1 MKSLISLAACIV
13 MHCAHAQGIVDATVY
28 DRAARLLPK
37 NQDALIINARFIPH
51 WRPGPVERFTYRR
64 EQPGGAA
71 QFMAITAATGARAAA
86 FDQKIVAAGLATL
99 LSKAI
104 EPDRL
109 PFKDYEELPGSDIRF
124 ADDGKTIVCS
134 TLSPACH
141 TQEEPATD
149 PLAIASPDGQWLA
162 FVEQGNLWIRS
173 LDGKTR
179 FALTNDAAPHY
190 AYAARVEST
199 AGVIHSGAAERAL
212 AVKDGQALPGPPG
225 PPPQPVVLW
234 SPDSKYLLTHRLDER
249 AVRDITLVQSTPSD
263 GSVRPIANQWRY
275 AMPNDAA
282 IPTVES
288 WIFDISKRT
297 GRAVGRAPIAAVFTT
312 PIEAG
317 DAWWSPDS
325 SQIYLI
331 ARSRYAKTMSLEVI
345 APDTGASHELLT
357 ETGKTFVES
366 ASLGERPMVYL
377 LANHDV
383 LWFSERD
390 GFGHLYVYDGNSGRL
405 KRRLTQGSW
414 TVRNVLYLDQ
424 TNGEI
429 FIAANERQ
437 PGDDP
442 YFRRVYRIGLADGR
456 MRLLTPEA
464 ADHAVRSAQETGT
477 LPNMP
482 LDAARSLQ
490 ASYGFSPSGHFFLD
504 TFGRTDLPPRTVLRR
519 SDGKFIAEIEHAD
532 IAALMATG
540 LTVPER
546 LTALAA
552 DGHTLLYGNLLRP
565 ANFDATQH
573 YPVLDSPYP
582 GPQSHRAQPDFV
594 ATVFDRGGAQAYAE
608 LGFIVVLLDGRG
620 SHGRSK
626 AFHDESYGGL
636 SQAGHLDDHV
646 AVIRELSRRYP
657 YMDLERVGIYGT
669 SGGGYATVHAMEM
682 FPDFFKVGVSDAGNH
697 DQRGYL
703 AVWGETYNGPQ
714 SGNNYL
720 DAANPLMAKN
730 ITGKLFLLHGD
741 MDSNVFPSHTYQ
753 LIDALIKANRDFELL
768 IVPNAGHGTLLSS
781 PYAMRRSW
789 DFLVRNLRNATPPH
803 EYDLAKTLA
812 ESNSTQ

>member
-1 MKSLISLAACIV
+1 MS
-13 MHCAHAQGIVDATVY
+13 CAHGQGIVDATVY
-28 DRAARLLPK
+28 DRAARFLPA
-37 NQDALIINARFIPH
+37 NQGALILNARFIPH
-51 WRPGPVERFTYRR
+51 WRAGPVERFTYRR
-64 EQPGGAA
+64 ELPDGAA
-71 QFMAITAATGARAAA
+71 QFMAVTAATGARAIA
-86 FDQKIVAAGLATL
+86 FDQKIVAAGLSTL

-104 EPDRL
+104 APDRL
-109 PFKDYEELPGSDIRF
+109 PFKDYEELPGGEIRF
-124 ADDGKTIVCS
+124 AGEGKDIVCS

-141 TQEEPATD
+141 ATAEPATD
-149 PLAIASPDGQWLA
+149 PLAIASPDGRWLA
-162 FVEQGNLWIRS
+162 FVEHGNLWIRS
-173 LDGKTR
+173 ADGGIR
-179 FALTNDAAPHY
+179 FALTDDAVPHY
-190 AYAARVEST
+190 EYAARIESS
-199 AGVIHSGAAERAL
+199 AGVIYSGAAARAL
-212 AVKDGQALPGPPG
+212 TVKDGQALPGPPG
-225 PPPQPVVLW
+225 PPPRPVVLW

-249 AVRDITLVQSTPSD
+249 AVRDITLVQSTPTD

-275 AMPNDAA
+275 AMPNDPA
-282 IPTVES
+282 IPSVEP
-288 WIFDISKRT
+288 WVFDVAQRT
-297 GRAVGRAPIAAVFTT
+297 GRAVKGAPLASVFLT

-325 SQIYLI
+325 SRIYMI

-345 APDTGASHELLT
+345 APATGASHELFS
-357 ETGKTFVES
+357 EQGKTFVES
-366 ASLGERPMVYL
+366 ASLGERPMVYV
-377 LANHDV
+377 LANQDV

-390 GFGHLYVYDGNSGRL
+390 GFGHLYLYDGKTGRL

-414 TVRNVLYLDQ
+414 TVRNVLRLDEPK
-424 TNGEI
+424 GEI
-429 FIAANERQ
+429 FVAGNERE

-464 ADHAVRSAQETGT
+464 ADHAVRSAQELGM
-477 LPNMP
+477 LLGVPI
-482 LDAARSLQ
+482 DAAHSLQ
-490 ASYGFSPSGHFFLD
+490 TTYGFSPSGRYFLD
-504 TFGRTDLPPRTVLRR
+504 TYGRTDLPPQTVLRR
-519 SDGKFIAEIEHAD
+519 SDGRFIAQIEHAD
-532 IAALMATG
+532 VTALMATG

-546 LTALAA
+546 FSALAA
-552 DGHTLLYGNLLRP
+552 DGHTRLYGNLLRP
-565 ANFDATQH
+565 TNFDATLH

-594 ATVFDRGGAQAYAE
+594 ATVFDRNGAQAYAE
-608 LGFIVVLLDGRG
+608 LGFIVALLDGRG

-646 AVIRELSRRYP
+646 AVLRELGRRYP
-657 YMDLERVGIYGT
+657 DMDLERVGIFGT

-682 FPDFFKVGVSDAGNH
+682 FPDFFKAGVSDAGNH
-697 DQRGYL
+697 DQRGYI
-703 AVWGETYNGPQ
+703 AVWGETYNGPE
-714 SGNNYL
+714 SGRNYL
-720 DAANPLMAKN
+720 DAANPLLAKN

-753 LIDALIKANRDFELL
+753 LIDALIQANRDFELL
-768 IVPNAGHGTLLSS
+768 IVPNAGHGTLLLS

-812 ESNSTQ
+812 DSTSKQ